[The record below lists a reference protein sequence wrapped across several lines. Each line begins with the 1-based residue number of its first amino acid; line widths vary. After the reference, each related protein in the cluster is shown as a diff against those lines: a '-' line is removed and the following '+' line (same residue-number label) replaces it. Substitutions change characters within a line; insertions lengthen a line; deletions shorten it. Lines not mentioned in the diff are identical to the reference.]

1 MWDFLFSQY
10 KDYDTFS
17 IWLEFIAV
25 IFGLISVLFARVNN
39 ILVYPTGIISTL
51 IFIYLLFQWS
61 LIGDFIIN
69 IYYTIM
75 SIYGWI
81 LWAKRKN
88 DTLEYPIDI
97 MNTVDIKKSIILFT
111 LTTLF
116 VIIVYIYFDKF
127 TSWTAYIDTFTTG
140 LFFVGMWLM
149 AQRKIENWIVWI
161 IADLISIPLYFHKG
175 YTLTSLQYLV
185 FTIIAYF
192 GYREWKTYLQKETLS
207 K

>member
-10 KDYDTFS
+10 KNYDTFS
-17 IWLEFIAV
+17 IWLECIAV

-127 TSWTAYIDTFTTG
+127 TSWTAYVDTFTTG

>member
-81 LWAKRKN
+81 LWSKRKN

-116 VIIVYIYFDKF
+116 VIIIYIYFDKF
-127 TSWTAYIDTFTTG
+127 TSWTAYVDTFTTG

>member
-1 MWDFLFSQY
+1 MWDFFFSQY
-10 KDYDTFS
+10 KDYETFS
-17 IWLEFIAV
+17 IWLECIAV
-25 IFGLISVLFARVNN
+25 LFGLISVLFARVNN

-69 IYYTIM
+69 IYYTLM

-81 LWAKRKN
+81 LWTKRKN
-88 DTLEYPIDI
+88 EAFEYPIAT
-97 MNTVDIKKSIILFT
+97 MNTIDFKKSIILFT

-116 VIIVYIYFDKF
+116 VIIVYIYFDNF
-127 TSWTAYIDTFTTG
+127 TSWTAYVDTFTTG

-161 IADLISIPLYFHKG
+161 IADLISIPLYFYKG

-192 GYREWKTYLQKETLS
+192 GYKEWKRILQH
-207 K
+207 

>member
-127 TSWTAYIDTFTTG
+127 TSWTAYVDTFTTG

>member
-1 MWDFLFSQY
+1 MWDFFFSQY

-25 IFGLISVLFARVNN
+25 LFGLISVLFARVNN

-81 LWAKRKN
+81 LWSKRKN
-88 DTLEYPIDI
+88 EAFEYPVAT
-97 MNTVDIKKSIILFT
+97 MKTVDFKKSIILFT

-116 VIIVYIYFDKF
+116 VIIIYIYFDKF
-127 TSWTAYIDTFTTG
+127 TSWTAYVDTFTTG